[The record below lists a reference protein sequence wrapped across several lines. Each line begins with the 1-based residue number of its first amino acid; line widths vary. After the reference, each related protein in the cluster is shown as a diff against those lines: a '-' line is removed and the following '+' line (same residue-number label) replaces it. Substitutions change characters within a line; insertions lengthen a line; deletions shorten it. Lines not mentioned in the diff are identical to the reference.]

1 MKRARFITIALLS
14 IAGCASH
21 APTKPVAA
29 AAPAVVNYPV
39 ITRLVGRHQTVTIS
53 AGPESALYSVQSP
66 DGKMLVAYSTLEDL
80 RTQHPEQYRFLQPVV
95 AAETSLVMANVSAE

>member
-1 MKRARFITIALLS
+1 MKHARFIAVALLS

-29 AAPAVVNYPV
+29 AAPAVNYPV

-53 AGPESALYSVQSP
+53 AGPGSALYSVQSP
-66 DGKMLVAYSTLEDL
+66 DGKMLIAFATLEEL
-80 RTQHPEQYRFLQPVV
+80 RTKHPEQYRFLQPVV
-95 AAETSLVMANVSAE
+95 ALETSMADVASR